1 MRVFVAGATGAIG
14 RRLVPMLV
22 QAGHEVTPMTR
33 SPDRAARLESEGLRA
48 VVCDA
53 YDADALRR
61 AMLAA
66 RPEAVIHELTDIP
79 ADVNP
84 RRFAEQF
91 RSTDRLRTEGT
102 RNLLAGAQ
110 AVGARRFI
118 AQSIFSAYQ
127 PVGGPIKREADRL
140 WSDPPE
146 WAAPIR
152 AVAEV
157 ERLLREAEDLET
169 LALRYGYFY
178 GPGTA
183 YASDGSVAERV
194 RKRAFPIG
202 RGASG
207 LWSFIHVDDA
217 AGATLAAL
225 DRGDPGAYNVVDDEP
240 ATAEAWLPR
249 YAEAVE
255 APKPLRV
262 PGAVIRLGG
271 GPYAACL
278 MYELRGA
285 SNEKAKRE
293 LGWSPAHSSWREG
306 FRKELG

>member
-14 RRLVPMLV
+14 RRLVPMLI
-22 QAGHEVTPMTR
+22 QARHEVTGMTR
-33 SPDRAARLESEGLRA
+33 SPDRASALESQGLRA
-48 VVCDA
+48 VVCDV
-53 YDADALRR
+53 YDTDGVRQ
-61 AMLAA
+61 AMLVA
-66 RPEAVIHELTDIP
+66 RPEVVIHELTDIP
-79 ADVNP
+79 ANVNP

-102 RNLLAGAQ
+102 GNLLAAAQ
-110 AVGARRFI
+110 AAGARRFI

-127 PVGGPIKREADRL
+127 PTGGPIKREGDRL

-146 WAAPIR
+146 WAAPMR
-152 AVAEV
+152 AVVEMEQLLGGAEHLDV
-157 ERLLREAEDLET
+157 LS
-169 LALRYGYFY
+169 LRYGYFY

-207 LWSFIHVDDA
+207 LWSLIHVDDA
-217 AGATLAAL
+217 ASATVAAL
-225 DRGDPGAYNVVDDEP
+225 DRGEPGAYNVVDDEP
-240 ATAEAWLPR
+240 ATAEAWLPV
-249 YAEAVE
+249 YADVIE

-271 GPYAACL
+271 GPYAAYM

-293 LGWSPAHSSWREG
+293 LGWSPTHPSWRQG